1 MTPPISD
8 GPMSDGATPDGAGS
22 LESSLAAAVAG
33 NDQTGVVQ
41 ALAGQQLILPQTSE
55 APEGKRDITLP
66 VIEQDNASYVPAFTS
81 VEQMTQALPDTPSS
95 IAVDASEL
103 AGVWPSDDL
112 TLLVNPGDQATA
124 VALPASAMPA
134 LAAASKMD

>member
-1 MTPPISD
+1 MTGGAVGRGASTCRLCGADRIPEAEEHLMTPPISD

-66 VIEQDNASYVPAFTS
+66 VIEQDNASY
-81 VEQMTQALPDTPSS
+81 
-95 IAVDASEL
+95 
-103 AGVWPSDDL
+103 
-112 TLLVNPGDQATA
+112 
-124 VALPASAMPA
+124 
-134 LAAASKMD
+134 